1 MEQCLIDNKV
11 CAVQGQKCKECKLDD
26 CRKVIEIIETQEERE
41 DKWKR
46 KLINVQ
52 LPEQCRSCS
61 FLEVINLDKKIVRCH
76 YLVKNKCLIK

>member
-11 CAVQGQKCKECKLDD
+11 CPIQGKKCKECKLDD
-26 CRKVIEIIETQEERE
+26 CKRTIEMIETQEERE
-41 DKWKR
+41 EKWKR

-52 LPEQCRSCS
+52 LSEQCQDCS
-61 FLEVINLDKKIVRCH
+61 FLEVINLDEQIVRCP